1 MNEQRNP
8 AVMAGLVNADGTGN
22 IYITGNP
29 SLNKLTLSLRVAADE
44 AVGFPAGKPLPY
56 GSLPS
61 GASAIYVFFDGLL
74 ANGEVA
80 AIDLSAGGWSS
91 ATFVDPAST
100 LGYLVLAPDAEVRVA
115 GGGVLDLR
123 LDNVLVAES
132 PASGTATVSL
142 AGATGIT
149 AEQGDVSLFVNIADP
164 PKPTDQPLDLE
175 IGFAEP
181 TVYTGHDADLVLHLI
196 NPGDGPLVPGG
207 AGSWGAQP
215 PTFQLTLVY
224 GEGPGALSTLAD
236 ANGISGEI
244 ADSYGNVWKP
254 VAAHRQGER
263 PYWTMQPD
271 PGGGGT
277 VLGSGGQ
284 ATIEFRFSGI
294 RTALPEGLDSAITLA
309 YVSWSSVPG
318 FRDGARA
325 LPITKRHGPEI
336 ATFYADPAIVPFGQ
350 STVQTTLTWQADHAD
365 EVSFDVPGVPT
376 AELFKTCGRG
386 PLDGG
391 IAASL
396 GAPLKVTAFKRVT
409 GAAGVADAQLTAT
422 RTITVGGVLRSEIT
436 TGVATQHG
444 SLLVIPSRGRVAY
457 LFFAGEPRFA
467 AVDLTTRKASPPT
480 DLGKVVKSPLTV
492 QRTLCV
498 LSSPDGATLYVVVA
512 ADDQTAWLL
521 ELSIASGAVVRQSP
535 LGAVTGPD
543 LKIGPISLVSAP
555 DGKTLYAS
563 TMVMRFLSSGQSS
576 GWVPEPYEALV
587 IDAQT
592 GAVTARYPWVATDP
606 LAGPFVGVL
615 GDGPRLLCLGRQ
627 AVSILDL
634 TSGIAVDAT
643 LNLSD
648 AKLAVLIDAV
658 LAPDRRRAYVPVLDL
673 STAHEDTVDLALLV
687 IDVDPAHRS
696 LTLARRVEVGRTETL
711 GSAIVAAFEFS
722 IGNWTALSADGG
734 TVCCALPPGAVAT
747 IATSGQEEDARVWPC
762 STNSDFTPIVVATAG
777 DSSTIYATLASGP
790 FVELSLVG

>member
-1 MNEQRNP
+1 VNEQHNA
-8 AVMAGLVNADGTGN
+8 AVTAALVNADGTGN
-22 IYITGNP
+22 VYITSNP
-29 SLNKLTLSLRVAADE
+29 SLNRLTLRLSVATDE
-44 AVGFPAGKPLPY
+44 AVGFPAGKPLRY

-80 AIDLSAGGWSS
+80 AIDFSARGWSA

-115 GGGVLDLR
+115 GGGALDLS

-149 AEQGDVSLFVNIADP
+149 AAQGDVSLFVNIADP
-164 PKPTDQPLDLE
+164 PKPPDQSLDLE
-175 IGFAEP
+175 IGFGDP

-196 NPGDGPLVPGG
+196 NPGGEPLVPGG

-224 GEGPGALSTLAD
+224 GDGPGALSTLAD
-236 ANGISGEI
+236 AHGIVGAIANG
-244 ADSYGNVWKP
+244 YGNVWKP

-271 PGGGGT
+271 PGGGGM
-277 VLGSGGQ
+277 VLGSGEHG
-284 ATIEFRFSGI
+284 TIEFRFSGI
-294 RTALPEGLDSAITLA
+294 RTALPKGLDSAITLA

-325 LPITKRHGPEI
+325 LPITKRHGPGI

-350 STVQTTLTWQADHAD
+350 RTVQTTLTWQADHAD

-376 AELFKTCGRG
+376 AELFKTSGRG

-391 IAASL
+391 ITASL
-396 GAPLKVTAFKRVT
+396 GSPLKVTAFKRVNGAT
-409 GAAGVADAQLTAT
+409 GADAQLTAT
-422 RTITVGGVLRSEIT
+422 RTIAVGGVERSEIT
-436 TGVATQHG
+436 TGVPTQHG
-444 SLLVIPSRGRVAY
+444 ALLVIPSHGRVAY
-457 LFFAGEPRFA
+457 LFFAGDPRFA
-467 AVDLTTRKASPPT
+467 AVDLTTRKMAPPT
-480 DLGKVVKSPLTV
+480 DLRTVVKSPLTV
-492 QRTLCV
+492 RATLCAAV
-498 LSSPDGATLYVVVA
+498 SPDGATLYVA
-512 ADDQTAWLL
+512 IDADGQTAWLL
-521 ELSIASGAVVRQSP
+521 EISIASGAVVRQSP
-535 LGAVTGPD
+535 LGGVTGPD
-543 LKIGPISLVSAP
+543 QIGPISLVSAP

-563 TMVMRFLSSGQSS
+563 TIAVRFFSSGQSH
-576 GWVPEPYEALV
+576 GWWPEPYEALV

-592 GAVTARYPWVATDP
+592 GAVTARHPWVAKDP

-627 AVSILDL
+627 AVSIVDL

-643 LNLSD
+643 LNLEH
-648 AKLAVLIDAV
+648 AELGAIVNAV
-658 LAPDRRRAYVPVLDL
+658 LAPDGRRAYVQVLDV
-673 STAHEDTVDLALLV
+673 SRPHEETVDVALLV
-687 IDVDPAHRS
+687 IDVDPARRS
-696 LTLARRVEVGRTETL
+696 LTLARRVEIGKTGPFTVIAAIIEFWVG
-711 GSAIVAAFEFS
+711 S
-722 IGNWTALSADGG
+722 WMALSADGR
-734 TVCCALPPGAVAT
+734 TLCCALPPGAVAT
-747 IATSGQEEDARVWPC
+747 IATSEEKEDVRVWPC
-762 STNSDFTPIVVATAG
+762 STNEDFTPVVVATAG

-790 FVELSLVG
+790 FVVLSLVG